1 MDSWTLC
8 GLMNVQFSWRPI
20 GDSAVTRGENHLS
33 IRFIQLYCRWCMN
46 VLPNLHPIPKKEWLD
61 DESIVF

>member
-8 GLMNVQFSWRPI
+8 GLMNVQFSWRPL

-33 IRFIQLYCRWCMN
+33 I
-46 VLPNLHPIPKKEWLD
+46 NLGKIY
-61 DESIVF
+61 SIVLSMVHEIITKFTPPTEKRMA

>member
-1 MDSWTLC
+1 MDPWTLC

-33 IRFIQLYCRWCMN
+33 INLGKTYSI
-46 VLPNLHPIPKKEWLD
+46 VLSMVHESPTRKKN